1 METIKFVRTGF
12 TDSQLNDL
20 LNFMVHSKV
29 ETLVLCGNSLS
40 EVALDA
46 LLNFV
51 KMNEFLHN
59 VYISKNN
66 INLLRGRSREK
77 VSLLR

>member
-1 METIKFVRTGF
+1 MVR
-12 TDSQLNDL
+12 
-20 LNFMVHSKV
+20 SKV
-29 ETLVLCGNSLS
+29 ETLVLCGNTLS

-51 KMNEFLHN
+51 KMNKYLQN

-66 INLLRGRSREK
+66 MNLLRGRSREK